1 MATGGRGE
9 NFNPAY
15 KAFRK
20 HLADLQT
27 VIRNPEVL
35 AGELYSEDIITEDE
49 HEAACYQYHDRST
62 RTSNLLLAVGSQI
75 AVNPGA
81 FDVFLS
87 VLAKRPSMSG
97 LCRRMKDTYS
107 K

>member
-1 MATGGRGE
+1 MATGGGE
-9 NFNPAY
+9 KFNPAY
-15 KAFRK
+15 EAFSK
-20 HLADLQT
+20 HFAHLQT
-27 VIRNPEVL
+27 VIRNPGIL

-75 AVNPGA
+75 AVNPRA
-81 FDVFLS
+81 FDVLLS

-97 LCRRMKDTYS
+97 LCRRMKDAYS